1 MKILI
6 VSQYFWPEEFRVN
19 DIAKYLSEKGHQ
31 VDVVTGKPNYPSE
44 KIFED
49 YKKNTEKYNKF
60 FRVNIIRLPII
71 LRGNASPLRLFL
83 NYLSFV
89 LSGIFIGSYKIR
101 KKKYD
106 IVFTFATSPITVAL
120 PAIFYSFI
128 KNCKH
133 ILWVLDI
140 WPDILS
146 ELKIVKKK
154 IIIIILGKIIKFI
167 YKKSDIIL
175 VQSIGF
181 KEIISK
187 ILNDDSKIYYYPAWS
202 EDLDLQENKMVTTPE
217 FDKYEN
223 KFNIVFT
230 GNIGEAQNF
239 ENIINAAEIIK
250 HEKDIQ
256 WLIVGT
262 GRKVNQYSDLIKK
275 KGIENFFFL
284 GSRLISQI
292 KSFHNLANI
301 LFISLASGKFL
312 STTIPGKFQTYL
324 RSNKFIL
331 GFIDGETARLIKES
345 KTGIVVNPS
354 NSKELANTIIYL
366 KKNPQIIEE
375 VTLRN
380 YGKEYLHKNF
390 NKELL
395 LTQLETYFTENIYY
409 LKLIKNVKNIPFDKN
424 FSLSGLNLAF
434 LGYLIKKKIKLNKD
448 TYLWPDGIFFK
459 RFFTSENIKK
469 IPGRTIV
476 SDIIIPSNI
485 KKIYVFGN
493 LDDSSKFYLEDI
505 YKMKINHIALPVG
518 EAGDMFKKFCNIK
531 FLNTDLIFLTLPTP
545 KQEQFASLIMANNK
559 FYKIICI
566 GGAVNMASGSEKIV
580 PQIIEKFNLEFL
592 WRLRTD
598 TLRRLKRLVISALY
612 YFLGEISLKFKNQ
625 NIKVVDEK

>member
-19 DIAKYLSEKGHQ
+19 DIAKYFSEKGHQ
-31 VDVVTGKPNYPSE
+31 VDVVTGIPNYPSE
-44 KIFED
+44 KILED
-49 YKKNTEKYNKF
+49 YKKNIEKYNKF
-60 FRVNIIRLPII
+60 FGVNIIRLPII
-71 LRGNASPLRLFL
+71 LRGDASPLRLFL

-146 ELKIVKKK
+146 ELKIIKKNF
-154 IIIIILGKIIKFI
+154 IIIILRKIVRFI
-167 YKKSDIIL
+167 YEKADIIL
-175 VQSIGF
+175 VQSKGF
-181 KEIISK
+181 KEIIHK
-187 ILNDDSKIYYYPAWS
+187 QLNDNRKIHYYPAWS
-202 EDLDLQENKMVTTPE
+202 EDLDAHVKTLHE
-217 FDKYEN
+217 FNQYKN

-239 ENIINAAEIIK
+239 ENIITAAEFIK
-250 HEKDIQ
+250 DEKNIQ

-262 GRKVNQYSDLIKK
+262 GRKVKQYSDLIKK
-275 KGIENFFFL
+275 KNIENFVFL
-284 GSRLISQI
+284 GNKLISEI
-292 KSFHNLANI
+292 KSFHSLANV
-301 LFISLASGKFL
+301 LLVSLANGKIL

-345 KTGIVVNPS
+345 KTGVVVNPS
-354 NSKELANTIIYL
+354 NAKELANTIIYL
-366 KKNPQIIEE
+366 KNNPQKVKE
-375 VTLRN
+375 VTLKN
-380 YGKEYLHKNF
+380 YGIEYLNNNF

-395 LTQLETYFTENIYY
+395 LLELEKHFHENVDY
-409 LKLIKNVKNIPFDKN
+409 LKIINNVSHIPFNKN
-424 FSLSGLNLAF
+424 FSLSGLNLAYI
-434 LGYLIKKKIKLNKD
+434 GYSIKRTIHRNKD

-459 RFFTSENIKK
+459 RFFSSDEMKK
-469 IPGRTIV
+469 IPGRKIV
-476 SDIIIPSNI
+476 SDLKIPSNI

-493 LDDSSKFYLEDI
+493 LDISSATYLETI
-505 YKMKINHIALPVG
+505 YKRKITNIALPFDEV
-518 EAGDMFKKFCNIK
+518 DNLYKKYCNMK
-531 FLNTDLIFLTLPTP
+531 FLDTDLIFLTLPTP

-580 PQIIEKFNLEFL
+580 PSIIEKFNLEFL

-598 TLRRLKRLVISALY
+598 SRRRLKRLMISALY
-612 YFLGEISLKFKNQ
+612 YFMGEISLKFKNI
-625 NIKVVDEK
+625 NIKLIDGK